1 MVKFS
6 KYRIKPVV
14 DSKDP
19 SFGTF
24 VIAPLEQGYGLTLG
38 NSLRRILLSSIPSA
52 AVFAIKVPNATHE
65 HTVIPGVLEDL
76 SHIILNIKRLSI
88 VANDEVI
95 NFDELEK
102 EGLEK
107 WPTLKIER
115 KTQGVVY
122 ASDIFCPPGFEIRN
136 PDLKICELTDDVN
149 FQMELYIRVSRGFV
163 KSSENQELISGLN
176 IIPIDSQF
184 SPILRVSY
192 NVTQEKTSRKG
203 LSDHLSM
210 QIATDGTIAAS
221 DALALA
227 AQILKFHL
235 EPIVELNEI
244 ISNYQLEQNEQNLQK
259 QSVLTTSIDD
269 LELTM
274 RSYNSLKRCGIHTVQ
289 ELIDKS
295 KSEVERIRNLGKKSL
310 KEIIRKLAER
320 GLSFKDS

>member
-6 KYRIKPVV
+6 KYRIKPIV
-14 DSKDP
+14 DSKKP
-19 SFGTF
+19 SLGTF
-24 VIAPLEQGYGLTLG
+24 IISPLEQGYGTTLG
-38 NSLRRILLSSIPSA
+38 NALRRILLSSIPSA
-52 AVFAIKVPNATHE
+52 AVFAIKVPHATHE
-65 HTVIPGVLEDL
+65 HTAIKGVVEDL

-88 VANDEVI
+88 VANNDVV

-115 KTQGVVY
+115 KTKGEVF
-122 ASDIFCPPGFEIRN
+122 ASDIVCPPGFEIKN
-136 PDLKICELTDDVN
+136 PDLKICELTEDVN
-149 FQMELYIRVSRGFV
+149 FSMELYIRVARGFV
-163 KSSENQELISGLN
+163 TANENQELISGLN
-176 IIPIDSQF
+176 IIAIDSQF
-184 SPILRVSY
+184 SPILRV
-192 NVTQEKTSRKG
+192 NFKIDEEKTSRKG
-203 LSDHLSM
+203 LSDHLEM
-210 QIATDGTIAAS
+210 NIATNGTIAAS
-221 DALALA
+221 DAFALA

-320 GLSFKDS
+320 GLSFKDN